1 MGSGLCGLVSPG
13 KDFSFYRVRWEA
25 SGEPGGKPQG
35 HIICVLPRTG
45 RTGYRE
51 QALGRTGCGGEG
63 NSPSQ
68 VRLGSGQA
76 VQGQEGVRHWTC
88 LDDRAD
94 PISRWLVTATR
105 GQGESGW
112 VEAPVFP
119 LTS

>member
-1 MGSGLCGLVSPG
+1 MGAGLCGLVSPG

-45 RTGYRE
+45 RTGYGE

-68 VRLGSGQA
+68 VRLGPGQA

-88 LDDRAD
+88 LEDRAD

-112 VEAPVFP
+112 VEAPAFP